1 MIVEFF
7 ISASTGSSMEAGALE
22 VSVAMLQTQQQPD
35 SRKLSPRSS
44 PGSSMK
50 SKLTFLFS
58 LFLSTASSIALLS
71 NPSVAS
77 AEQLVP
83 AGSILKCTV
92 SDKISS
98 KTEAVGD
105 PVECTLSHT
114 EAYSRTVF
122 PYGSY
127 LIGHFIE
134 YKDPGHF
141 VGKGWMELRFDRLMI
156 QPDTNVP
163 INARVVSVPKYPVD
177 AEGRIHGTGHPVRDT
192 VEWMIPVLWPIDLIN
207 LPRRGP
213 RPTLKPETQLTLKVL
228 DDFGIPS
235 QAEQDYQEPALIE
248 RRTAAIEKHKETM
261 VDQGYMTADE
271 AFGLQ
276 ALQETSAP
284 VQQSYAPQ
292 QYAPQPTYQTYAQ
305 PAPQVIVVQSPPQ
318 TVYVPQPMYYPQPAY
333 YAPPMYYYP
342 RRWPY

>member
-1 MIVEFF
+1 MIVELFGIGF
-7 ISASTGSSMEAGALE
+7 HRNFDGGRRTRLDECRYVAGAAAAGLC
-22 VSVAMLQTQQQPD
+22 
-35 SRKLSPRSS
+35 KLSPRSS
-44 PGSSMK
+44 PGSPMK
-50 SKLTFLFS
+50 NKLILTFS
-58 LFLSTASSIALLS
+58 LLLATSPFL
-71 NPSVAS
+71 AS

-98 KTEAVGD
+98 KTEAIGD

-114 EAYSRTVF
+114 EAYSRVAF

-127 LIGHFIE
+127 LIGHFEE

-163 INARVVSVPKYPVD
+163 INARVVAVPKYPVD

-192 VEWMIPVLWPIDLIN
+192 VEWLIPVLWPIDLIN

-235 QAEQDYQEPALIE
+235 QMEQDYQQPALIE
-248 RRTAAIEKHKETM
+248 RRAAAIEQHKENL
-261 VDQGYMTADE
+261 VDQGYMTADQ
-271 AFGLQ
+271 AFGQ
-276 ALQETSAP
+276 QQSAPVQQQYAPAP

-292 QYAPQPTYQTYAQ
+292 QQYQQPVYQASAAPQ
-305 PAPQVIVVQSPPQ
+305 PQVIVVQSQ
-318 TVYVPQPMYYPQPAY
+318 
-333 YAPPMYYYP
+333 
-342 RRWPY
+342 

>member
-1 MIVEFF
+1 
-7 ISASTGSSMEAGALE
+7 
-22 VSVAMLQTQQQPD
+22 
-35 SRKLSPRSS
+35 
-44 PGSSMK
+44 MK
-50 SKLTFLFS
+50 SKLIITFS
-58 LFLSTASSIALLS
+58 LLFASTSFL
-71 NPSVAS
+71 AS

-83 AGSILKCTV
+83 AGSVLKCTV

-98 KTEAVGD
+98 KTEAIGD
-105 PVECTLSHT
+105 PVMCTLNHT

-127 LIGHFIE
+127 LIGHFEE

-163 INARVVSVPKYPVD
+163 INARVVATPKYPVD
-177 AEGRIHGTGHPVRDT
+177 AEGRIHGTGHPTRDT
-192 VEWMIPVLWPIDLIN
+192 IEWLIPVLWPIDLIN

-235 QAEQDYQEPALIE
+235 QMEQDYQQPALIE
-248 RRTAAIEKHKETM
+248 RRAAAVEQHKENM
-261 VDQGYMTADE
+261 IDQGYMTADQ
-271 AFGLQ
+271 AFGSQ
-276 ALQETSAP
+276 YSQPQQPAP

-292 QYAPQPTYQTYAQ
+292 QPQYQQPVYQAYAAPQ
-305 PAPQVIVVQSPPQ
+305 PQVIVVQSQPQ
-318 TVYVPQPMYYPQPAY
+318 TVYVPQPYYVPQPVYYPPS
-333 YAPPMYYYP
+333 PVYYYP
-342 RRWPY
+342 RYWRPY

>member
-1 MIVEFF
+1 
-7 ISASTGSSMEAGALE
+7 
-22 VSVAMLQTQQQPD
+22 
-35 SRKLSPRSS
+35 
-44 PGSSMK
+44 MK
-50 SKLTFLFS
+50 SKLLFIFS
-58 LFLSTASSIALLS
+58 LLLAAA
-71 NPSVAS
+71 PTLAS

-98 KTEAVGD
+98 KTEAIGD
-105 PVECTLSHT
+105 PVMCTLGHT
-114 EAYSRTVF
+114 EAYSRVVF

-127 LIGHFIE
+127 LIGHFEE

-163 INARVVSVPKYPVD
+163 INARVVAVPKYPVD
-177 AEGRIHGTGHPVRDT
+177 AEGRIHGTGHATRDT
-192 VEWMIPVLWPIDLIN
+192 IEWLIPVLWPLDLIN

-235 QAEQDYQEPALIE
+235 QAEQDYQQPALIE
-248 RRTAAIEKHKETM
+248 RRTAALEQHKENL

-271 AFGLQ
+271 AFGSQ
-276 ALQETSAP
+276 NSAPQQQQYAPAP

-292 QYAPQPTYQTYAQ
+292 QQYSPQPVYQAYAQ
-305 PAPQVIVVQSPPQ
+305 PQPQVIVVQSQPQ
-318 TVYVPQPMYYPQPAY
+318 TVYVPQPYYVQQPVY
-333 YAPPMYYYP
+333 YTPPAPMYYYGP
-342 RRWPY
+342 RYWRPY

>member
-1 MIVEFF
+1 
-7 ISASTGSSMEAGALE
+7 
-22 VSVAMLQTQQQPD
+22 
-35 SRKLSPRSS
+35 
-44 PGSSMK
+44 MK
-50 SKLTFLFS
+50 SKSILSLVLFAPFATAFL
-58 LFLSTASSIALLS
+58 A

-98 KTEAVGD
+98 KTEAIGD
-105 PVECTLSHT
+105 PVMCTLGHT
-114 EAYSRTVF
+114 EAYSRVVF

-127 LIGHFIE
+127 LIGHFEE

-163 INARVVSVPKYPVD
+163 INARVVAVPKYPVD
-177 AEGRIHGTGHPVRDT
+177 AEGRIHGTGHATRDT
-192 VEWMIPVLWPIDLIN
+192 IEWLIPVLWPLDLIN

-235 QAEQDYQEPALIE
+235 QAEQDYQQPALIE
-248 RRTAAIEKHKETM
+248 RRTAALEQHKENL

-271 AFGLQ
+271 AFGSQ
-276 ALQETSAP
+276 NSAPQQQYAPAP

-292 QYAPQPTYQTYAQ
+292 QQYSPQPVYQAYAQ
-305 PAPQVIVVQSPPQ
+305 PQPQVIVVQSQPQ
-318 TVYVPQPMYYPQPAY
+318 TVYVPQPYYVQQPVY
-333 YAPPMYYYP
+333 YTPPAPMYYYGP
-342 RRWPY
+342 RYWRPY

>member
-1 MIVEFF
+1 
-7 ISASTGSSMEAGALE
+7 
-22 VSVAMLQTQQQPD
+22 
-35 SRKLSPRSS
+35 
-44 PGSSMK
+44 MK
-50 SKLTFLFS
+50 SKLIVLFS
-58 LFLSTASSIALLS
+58 LLLS
-71 NPSVAS
+71 GTAVIAS

-98 KTEAVGD
+98 KTEAIGD

-114 EAYSRTVF
+114 EAYSRVVF

-127 LIGHFIE
+127 LIGHFEE

-163 INARVVSVPKYPVD
+163 INARVVAVPKYPVD

-192 VEWMIPVLWPIDLIN
+192 IEWMIPVLWPIDLIN

-235 QAEQDYQEPALIE
+235 QMEQDYQQPALIE
-248 RRTAAIEKHKETM
+248 RRTAAIEQHKQNL

-271 AFGLQ
+271 AFGAQ

-292 QYAPQPTYQTYAQ
+292 YAPQQYAPQPTYQAYAQ
-305 PAPQVIVVQSPPQ
+305 PSPQVIVVQSPPQ
-318 TVYVPQPMYYPQPAY
+318 QVYVPQPMYVPQPVY
-333 YAPPMYYYP
+333 YPPPPMYYYYP

>member
-1 MIVEFF
+1 
-7 ISASTGSSMEAGALE
+7 
-22 VSVAMLQTQQQPD
+22 
-35 SRKLSPRSS
+35 
-44 PGSSMK
+44 MK
-50 SKLTFLFS
+50 SKLILTFS
-58 LFLSTASSIALLS
+58 LLLPVTPILS
-71 NPSVAS
+71 S

-83 AGSILKCTV
+83 AGSVLKCTV

-98 KTEAVGD
+98 KTEALGD

-114 EAYSRTVF
+114 EAYSRIVF

-127 LIGHFIE
+127 LIGHFEE

-163 INARVVSVPKYPVD
+163 INARVVAVPKYPVD

-192 VEWMIPVLWPIDLIN
+192 IEWMIPVLWPIDLIN

-235 QAEQDYQEPALIE
+235 QMEQDYQQPALIE
-248 RRTAAIEKHKETM
+248 RRTAAIEQHKENL
-261 VDQGYMTADE
+261 VEQGYMTAEE
-271 AFGLQ
+271 AFGQ
-276 ALQETSAP
+276 QSAPMQQQYAAP
-284 VQQSYAPQ
+284 VQQGYAPQ
-292 QYAPQPTYQTYAQ
+292 QYAPQPAYQAYASPQ
-305 PAPQVIVVQSPPQ
+305 PQVIVVQAPPQ
-318 TVYVPQPMYYPQPAY
+318 MVYVPQPMYYPQPVYY
-333 YAPPMYYYP
+333 YAPPPPAYYYGP
-342 RRWPY
+342 RRFPY

>member
-1 MIVEFF
+1 
-7 ISASTGSSMEAGALE
+7 
-22 VSVAMLQTQQQPD
+22 
-35 SRKLSPRSS
+35 
-44 PGSSMK
+44 MK
-50 SKLTFLFS
+50 SKLLLTFS
-58 LFLSTASSIALLS
+58 LLLLAV
-71 NPSVAS
+71 PTVAS

-105 PVECTLSHT
+105 PVMCTLSHT
-114 EAYSRTVF
+114 EAFSRTVF

-127 LIGHFIE
+127 LIGHFEE

-163 INARVVSVPKYPVD
+163 INARVVAVPKYPVD
-177 AEGRIHGTGHPVRDT
+177 AEGRIHGTGHPTRDT
-192 VEWMIPVLWPIDLIN
+192 IEWMIPVLWPLDLIN

-213 RPTLKPETQLTLKVL
+213 RPVLKPETQLTLKVL

-235 QAEQDYQEPALIE
+235 QMEQDYQQPALIE
-248 RRTAAIEKHKETM
+248 RRAAALEQHKENL
-261 VDQGYMTADE
+261 VNQGYMTADE
-271 AFGLQ
+271 AFGSQ
-276 ALQETSAP
+276 NAAPQQQYAPAP

-292 QYAPQPTYQTYAQ
+292 QQYAPQPQYQAYSQ
-305 PAPQVIVVQSPPQ
+305 PQPQVIVVQSQPQ
-318 TVYVPQPMYYPQPAY
+318 TVYVPQPYYVQQPVY
-333 YAPPMYYYP
+333 YAPPAPMYYYGP
-342 RRWPY
+342 RYWRPY

>member
-1 MIVEFF
+1 
-7 ISASTGSSMEAGALE
+7 
-22 VSVAMLQTQQQPD
+22 
-35 SRKLSPRSS
+35 
-44 PGSSMK
+44 MK
-50 SKLTFLFS
+50 SKLLFIFS
-58 LFLSTASSIALLS
+58 LLLAAA
-71 NPSVAS
+71 PTLAS

-98 KTEAVGD
+98 KTEAIGD
-105 PVECTLSHT
+105 PVMCTLGHT
-114 EAYSRTVF
+114 EAYSRVVF

-127 LIGHFIE
+127 LIGHFEE

-163 INARVVSVPKYPVD
+163 INARVVAVPKYPVD
-177 AEGRIHGTGHPVRDT
+177 AEGRIHGTGHATRDT
-192 VEWMIPVLWPIDLIN
+192 IEWLIPVLWPLDLIN

-235 QAEQDYQEPALIE
+235 QAEQDYQQPALIE
-248 RRTAAIEKHKETM
+248 RRTAALEQHKENL

-271 AFGLQ
+271 AFGSQ
-276 ALQETSAP
+276 NSAPQQQYAPAP

-292 QYAPQPTYQTYAQ
+292 QQYSPQPVYQAYAQ
-305 PAPQVIVVQSPPQ
+305 PQPQVIVVQSQPQ
-318 TVYVPQPMYYPQPAY
+318 TVYVPQPYYVQQPVY
-333 YAPPMYYYP
+333 YTPPAPMYYGP
-342 RRWPY
+342 RYWRPY

>member
-1 MIVEFF
+1 
-7 ISASTGSSMEAGALE
+7 
-22 VSVAMLQTQQQPD
+22 
-35 SRKLSPRSS
+35 
-44 PGSSMK
+44 MK
-50 SKLTFLFS
+50 SKLIVTFS
-58 LFLSTASSIALLS
+58 LLFLAASST
-71 NPSVAS
+71 SVFPTSLTAS

-98 KTEAVGD
+98 KTEAIGD
-105 PVECTLSHT
+105 PVMCTLSHT
-114 EAYSRTVF
+114 EAFSRTVF

-127 LIGHFIE
+127 LIGHFEE

-163 INARVVSVPKYPVD
+163 INARVVAVPKYPVD
-177 AEGRIHGTGHPVRDT
+177 AEGRIHGTGHPTRDT
-192 VEWMIPVLWPIDLIN
+192 IEWLIPVLWPIDLIN

-235 QAEQDYQEPALIE
+235 QMEQDYQQPALIE
-248 RRTAAIEKHKETM
+248 RRAAAVEQHKRNM

-271 AFGLQ
+271 AFGQQ
-276 ALQETSAP
+276 AAPQQYAPAP

-292 QYAPQPTYQTYAQ
+292 QQYAQPTYQAYA
-305 PAPQVIVVQSPPQ
+305 APQPQVVVVQSPPQ
-318 TVYVPQPMYYPQPAY
+318 TVYVPQPYYVQQPVYYP
-333 YAPPMYYYP
+333 PPPYYYGP
-342 RRWPY
+342 RYWRPY

>member
-1 MIVEFF
+1 
-7 ISASTGSSMEAGALE
+7 
-22 VSVAMLQTQQQPD
+22 
-35 SRKLSPRSS
+35 
-44 PGSSMK
+44 MK
-50 SKLTFLFS
+50 SKLLLTFS
-58 LFLSTASSIALLS
+58 LLLAASPIL
-71 NPSVAS
+71 AS

-98 KTEAVGD
+98 KTEVVGD

-114 EAYSRTVF
+114 EAYSRVVF

-127 LIGHFIE
+127 LIGHFEE

-163 INARVVSVPKYPVD
+163 INARVVAVPKYPVD
-177 AEGRIHGTGHPVRDT
+177 AEGRIHGTGHPTRDLI
-192 VEWMIPVLWPIDLIN
+192 EWMIPVLWPIDLIN

-213 RPTLKPETQLTLKVL
+213 RPVLKPETQLTLKVL

-235 QAEQDYQEPALIE
+235 QMEQDYQQPALIE
-248 RRTAAIEKHKETM
+248 RRAAAIEQHKENL

-271 AFGLQ
+271 AFGQ
-276 ALQETSAP
+276 QYAAPQQQQYASPP

-292 QYAPQPTYQTYAQ
+292 QQYAQPTYQAYALQ
-305 PAPQVIVVQSPPQ
+305 PQVIVVQSPPQ
-318 TVYVPQPMYYPQPAY
+318 TVYVPQPYYVQQPVY
-333 YAPPMYYYP
+333 YAPPPPMYYYP
-342 RRWPY
+342 RYWRPY

>member
-1 MIVEFF
+1 
-7 ISASTGSSMEAGALE
+7 
-22 VSVAMLQTQQQPD
+22 
-35 SRKLSPRSS
+35 
-44 PGSSMK
+44 MK
-50 SKLTFLFS
+50 SKLLFTFSLLLVAGSAATFL
-58 LFLSTASSIALLS
+58 A
-71 NPSVAS
+71 NPSIAS

-98 KTEAVGD
+98 KTEAIGD
-105 PVECTLSHT
+105 PVMCTLSHT

-127 LIGHFIE
+127 LIGHFEE

-163 INARVVSVPKYPVD
+163 INARVVAVPKYPVD
-177 AEGRIHGTGHPVRDT
+177 SEGRIHGTGHPVRDT
-192 VEWMIPVLWPIDLIN
+192 IEWLIPVLWPIDLIN

-235 QAEQDYQEPALIE
+235 QAEQDYQQPALIE
-248 RRTAAIEKHKETM
+248 RRTAAIEQHKENM

-271 AFGLQ
+271 AFGQ
-276 ALQETSAP
+276 QYAAP
-284 VQQSYAPQ
+284 QQQ
-292 QYAPQPTYQTYAQ
+292 QYAPPQQGYAPQPQYAQ
-305 PAPQVIVVQSPPQ
+305 QAYAAPQPQIIVVQSAPQ
-318 TVYVPQPMYYPQPAY
+318 PVYVPQPYYVPQPMYY
-333 YAPPMYYYP
+333 APPPPTYYYGP
-342 RRWPY
+342 RYWRPY

>member
-1 MIVEFF
+1 
-7 ISASTGSSMEAGALE
+7 
-22 VSVAMLQTQQQPD
+22 
-35 SRKLSPRSS
+35 
-44 PGSSMK
+44 MK
-50 SKLTFLFS
+50 SKLIHTFS
-58 LFLSTASSIALLS
+58 LLLASAPIIC
-71 NPSVAS
+71 S

-98 KTEAVGD
+98 KTEAIGD

-114 EAYSRTVF
+114 EAYSRVVF

-127 LIGHFIE
+127 LIGHFEE

-163 INARVVSVPKYPVD
+163 INARVVAAPKYPVD
-177 AEGRIHGTGHPVRDT
+177 AEGRIHGTGHPTRDT
-192 VEWMIPVLWPIDLIN
+192 IEWLIPVLWPIDLIN

-235 QAEQDYQEPALIE
+235 QMEQDYQQPALIE
-248 RRTAAIEKHKETM
+248 RRTAAIEQHKENM
-261 VDQGYMTADE
+261 VEQGYMTAE
-271 AFGLQ
+271 QAFGSQ
-276 ALQETSAP
+276 YAEPQQQPAP
-284 VQQSYAPQ
+284 VQSYAPQ
-292 QYAPQPTYQTYAQ
+292 QQYPPQPTYQAYAA

-318 TVYVPQPMYYPQPAY
+318 TMYVPQPYYVPQPMYYAPP
-333 YAPPMYYYP
+333 PPMYYYP
-342 RRWPY
+342 RYWRPY